1 MGAPS
6 NCCQTL
12 RSILL
17 SFDGVRFS
25 FGVRRVLAT
34 KICPTGGFNRTF
46 QFLPWKSV
54 VPFLC
59 FSCVVLKVILW
70 DANGVPKQKHNKMCI
85 DCFFFSVG
93 SNCAGGSGDPVETM
107 AFIRPLIW
115 MLLFGLGLGKDQEYP
130 IWALSVFV
138 LSFFLFISFSCL
150 FFVFICAK
158 KLSQEY
164 CSESIFLFNT
174 RIVPNLCLGVGDYCE
189 NIINFGVVILFYF
202 AVLYFCS
209 FCSSW
214 VKSLIIY
221 IVCLYL

>member
-1 MGAPS
+1 MWIIVKKSCWKQSRGLHSCKKIYGCPFKLLPNPS
-6 NCCQTL
+6 KYP
-12 RSILL
+12 
-17 SFDGVRFS
+17 V
-25 FGVRRVLAT
+25 VLWWCPVFFWGSACSSHYF

-115 MLLFGLGLGKDQEYP
+115 MLLFGLGLGKD
-130 IWALSVFV
+130 
-138 LSFFLFISFSCL
+138 
-150 FFVFICAK
+150 
-158 KLSQEY
+158 
-164 CSESIFLFNT
+164 
-174 RIVPNLCLGVGDYCE
+174 
-189 NIINFGVVILFYF
+189 
-202 AVLYFCS
+202 
-209 FCSSW
+209 
-214 VKSLIIY
+214 
-221 IVCLYL
+221 